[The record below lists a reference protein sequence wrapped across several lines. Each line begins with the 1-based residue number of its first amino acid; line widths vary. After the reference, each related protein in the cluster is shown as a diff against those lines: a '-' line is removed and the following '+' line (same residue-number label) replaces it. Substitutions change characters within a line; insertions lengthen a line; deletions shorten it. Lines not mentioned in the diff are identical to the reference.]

1 MEQEEKGGK
10 GVKKRRLGASI
21 KRMVAR
27 AQHDHTLIPTRALRR
42 RCAYCGKMGNVKDMR
57 VVKDYRY
64 SNKSY
69 VIHTACLDR
78 VQAAQYLAE
87 T

>member
-1 MEQEEKGGK
+1 MEQEEKGGE
-10 GVKKRRLGASI
+10 GVKRRLGASL
-21 KRMVAR
+21 KRMISRAR
-27 AQHDHTLIPTRALRR
+27 HDHALIPTRASRR